1 MAKIVKVPL
10 VMKNGEK
17 VTDMKSLKENF
28 DAESVISYFLNGK
41 LEKWLTDRYY
51 EDEAEA
57 ISGLDKDDPALT
69 QKLCEIFGIKYAG
82 GNKIDPE
89 EIAWRSERL
98 ARLKQL
104 TDDEDILRNI
114 DATAFDQEELAELY
128 DRGTKRIFLCEGE
141 FRIPKSKRGLEY
153 TLLGGAT
160 AEGIATEAKAEEV
173 SIFMPTAMEDVEISE
188 PIELNSTQKKTYQNA
203 RVKIS
208 SMIRSSGFLSFENC
222 EITCGQVDKE
232 SPLLPFLSMLYI
244 RLDGGNLQFKN
255 CRIEYESAET
265 ESTLSCR
272 YFIGGKHAKVLFEE
286 SELIGGRGLINS
298 MEDGEIVFKG
308 CTGQNVSSPVVSSG
322 REKLLRVEN
331 CRFTSSEKPA
341 LPEEAGALGSK
352 ALLHGSEI
360 QIIGSTFEGF
370 TKGVIGFGK
379 AVTVA
384 DSTFTECAGVING
397 SDNDVTVRSC
407 RFTKCIH
414 SFKDE
419 NLNLIQCRFE
429 DCYGNVEAAELRCE
443 GVECHGG
450 YMWFR
455 MPHYCSGRG
464 NSQFANCTFENISRP
479 NALQRLGHSRENGF
493 RYFLVEDYEVGETLR
508 GVDALIDAGHTGKI
522 TCCRFLNVDTGNDRF
537 VISCGKSTEI
547 ERSVFDNCVTGK
559 DILDRQVYTCFN
571 GATGLMSLFDT
582 GTKRQATYYIKSC
595 KGIS

>member
-28 DAESVISYFLNGK
+28 DAESVVSYFLDGRLK
-41 LEKWLTDRYY
+41 KWLNDRYY
-51 EDEAEA
+51 EDEAAA
-57 ISGLDKDDPALT
+57 IAGLEKDDPALAK
-69 QKLCEIFGIKYAG
+69 KLCEIFGVKYVG
-82 GNKIDPE
+82 DDEIDPA
-89 EIAWRSERL
+89 EIAWRSKRL

-104 TDDEDILRNI
+104 TDDEDVLRNI
-114 DATAFDQEELAELY
+114 DAVAFNQEDLAALY
-128 DRGTKRIFLCEGE
+128 DWGIEKIYLCEGE

-153 TLLGGAT
+153 ILLGSAV
-160 AEGIATEAKAEEV
+160 AEGI
-173 SIFMPTAMEDVEISE
+173 TAGTGAQENPPADAAVMEDIEISK
-188 PIELNSTQKKTYQNA
+188 PIVLNETQKKCYKNA
-203 RVKIS
+203 RVRIS
-208 SMIRSSGFLSFENC
+208 GTIRSAGLLSFENC
-222 EITCGQVDKE
+222 EVTCGQVNGTLGF
-232 SPLLPFLSMLYI
+232 SSSMWIALE
-244 RLDGGNLQFKN
+244 DGELQFRN
-255 CRIEYESAET
+255 CRIVYENAET
-265 ESTLSCR
+265 ESALNCR

-286 SELIGGRGLINS
+286 SELIGGRGLIDS
-298 MEDGEIVFKG
+298 MKDGEIVFKG

-341 LPEEAGALGSK
+341 LPEEAGDLGSK
-352 ALLHGSEI
+352 ALLCGSEI

-379 AVTVA
+379 AVTAA

-455 MPHYCSGRG
+455 MPHYSSGRG
-464 NSQFANCTFENISRP
+464 NSQFANCTFENINRP

-522 TCCRFLNVDTGNDRF
+522 TCCRFLNVNTGNDRF

-547 ERSVFDNCVTGK
+547 ERSIFDNCVTGK
-559 DILDRQVYTCFN
+559 DILDRQVYTCYN

-582 GTKRQATYYIKSC
+582 GTKRQANYYIKSC